1 MTRQFVSIAIVC
13 GLTLTST
20 VFAQSIEQTAHNLSA
35 SGPGSVKA
43 ATESAICEF
52 CHTPHASSPI
62 AALWNRRASAT
73 TYIPYTSSTA
83 IAQPGQPTGN
93 SLLCLS
99 CHDGTIA
106 LGELISRVD
115 PIVMSGGNNMM
126 PPGDGLT
133 GTDLR
138 YDHPISFRY
147 TASLA
152 AQSGELATPGSFDA
166 RLKLDGNG
174 ELQCTTCHDAHDDTY
189 GSFLVRSNIGSQI
202 CTECHRQ
209 NGWFQ
214 TSHSLSVDTWNG
226 QQPDPWPDSNYF
238 NVADNACNSCHTSH
252 AITGGPRLL
261 RYQNEEENC
270 SVCHNGNVAGKD
282 VMASINQ
289 FSAHRVQDTTLVH
302 DPVEPAIIDNRH
314 VECADCHDP
323 HGTQSSRVAGDVPAN
338 VRGVNLAGVAVSPAV
353 VTFQICLRCHGD
365 SPNQP
370 PARTPRQH
378 DQANMRLKIQPNNPS
393 FHPIAGSGQNPDVP
407 SLISPLTEQS
417 VIGCGDCH
425 NSSSA
430 VSAGG
435 SGPEGPHGSSFD
447 PILVRNYSTLD
458 NTPESASN
466 YALCYECHSRNSILN
481 NESFKDHDK
490 HIRGEKTPC
499 NACHD
504 PHGIS
509 ATQGNAANNTHLINF
524 DTSIVFPN
532 KNGARRFV
540 DNGQNAGSCDLLCHG
555 KDHDNKD
562 YKP

>member
-1 MTRQFVSIAIVC
+1 MTRLFALIAVIC
-13 GLTLTST
+13 GITLTAT
-20 VFAQSIEQTAHNLSA
+20 AGAQSIEQTAHNLSA

-43 ATESAICEF
+43 ATEDQICVF
-52 CHTPHASSPI
+52 CHTPHASSPT
-62 AALWNRRASAT
+62 AALWNRRTSAT
-73 TYIPYTSSTA
+73 SYLPYTSSTA
-83 IAQPGQPTGN
+83 VAQPGQPTGD

-106 LGELISRVD
+106 LGELISRAD
-115 PIVMSGGNNMM
+115 PIEMSGGNNMM
-126 PPGDGLT
+126 PPDDGLT

-152 AQSGELATPGSFDA
+152 AQNGELATPGAFDP

-189 GSFLVRSNIGSQI
+189 GAFLVKPNVGSQI
-202 CTECHRQ
+202 CIECHKQ
-209 NGWFQ
+209 TGWLQ
-214 TSHSLSVDTWNG
+214 TSHSLSVATWNG
-226 QQPDPWPDSNYF
+226 QQPDPWPDSDYS
-238 NVADNACNSCHTSH
+238 NVADNACNNCHTPH
-252 AITGGPRLL
+252 AVTGGPRLL
-261 RYQNEEENC
+261 RHANEEQNC
-270 SVCHNGNVAGKD
+270 SACHNGNVADKS

-289 FSAHRVQDTTLVH
+289 FSAHRVQDTTLIH
-302 DPVEPAIIDNRH
+302 DPVEPAIVDNRH

-323 HGTQSSRVAGDVPAN
+323 HATRSSRVAGDVPAN
-338 VRGVNLAGVAVSPAV
+338 VRGVNLAGVAVNPAV
-353 VTFQICLRCHGD
+353 ATFQICLRCHGD
-365 SPNQP
+365 SPGQP

-378 DQANMRLKIQPNNPS
+378 DQSNMRLKIQPNNPS
-393 FHPIAGSGQNPDVP
+393 FHPIVAPGRNSNVP

-417 VIGCGDCH
+417 IIGCTDCH

-435 SGPEGPHGSSFD
+435 AGPEGPHGSSFD

-458 NTPESASN
+458 NTFESASS

-481 NESFKDHDK
+481 DESFKYHDK
-490 HIRGEKTPC
+490 HIRDEETPC
-499 NACHD
+499 NVCHA

-509 ATQGNAANNTHLINF
+509 ATQGNSTNNSHLINF

-532 KNGARRFV
+532 KNGQRRFI
-540 DNGQNAGSCDLLCHG
+540 DNGQNSGSCDLLCHD
-555 KDHDNKD
+555 KDHEDKD
-562 YKP
+562 Y

>member
-1 MTRQFVSIAIVC
+1 MTRLFALIAVTC
-13 GLTLTST
+13 GIALTATAG
-20 VFAQSIEQTAHNLSA
+20 AQSIEQTAHNLSA

-43 ATESAICEF
+43 ATEDQICVF
-52 CHTPHASSPI
+52 CHTPHASSPT
-62 AALWNRRASAT
+62 AALWNRRTSAT
-73 TYIPYTSSTA
+73 SYLPYTSSTA
-83 IAQPGQPTGN
+83 VAQPGQPTGD

-106 LGELISRVD
+106 LGELISRAD
-115 PIVMSGGNNMM
+115 PIEMSGGNNVM

-147 TASLA
+147 SASLA
-152 AQSGELATPGSFDA
+152 AQNGELATPGAFDP

-189 GSFLVRSNIGSQI
+189 GAFLVKPNIGSQI
-202 CTECHRQ
+202 CIECHKQ
-209 NGWFQ
+209 TGWLQ
-214 TSHSLSVDTWNG
+214 TSHSLSVATWNG
-226 QQPDPWPDSNYF
+226 QQPGPWPDSDYS
-238 NVADNACNSCHTSH
+238 NVADNACNNCHKPH
-252 AITGGPRLL
+252 AVTGGPRLL
-261 RYQNEEENC
+261 RHANEEQNC
-270 SVCHNGNVAGKD
+270 SACHNGNVANKN

-289 FSAHRVQDTTLVH
+289 FSAHRVQDTTLIH
-302 DPVEPAIIDNRH
+302 DPVEPAVVDDRH

-323 HGTQSSRVAGDVPAN
+323 HATRSSRVAGDVPAN
-338 VRGVNLAGVAVSPAV
+338 VRGVNLAGVAVNPAIA
-353 VTFQICLRCHGD
+353 TFQICLRCHGD
-365 SPNQP
+365 SPGQP

-378 DQANMRLKIQPNNPS
+378 DQSNMRLKIQPNNPS
-393 FHPIAGSGQNPDVP
+393 FHPIVAPGRNSNVP

-417 VIGCGDCH
+417 IIGCTDCH

-435 SGPEGPHGSSFD
+435 AGPEGPHGSPFD

-458 NTPESASN
+458 NTFESASS

-481 NESFKDHDK
+481 DESFKYHDK
-490 HIRGEKTPC
+490 HIRDEETPC
-499 NACHD
+499 NVCHA

-509 ATQGNAANNTHLINF
+509 ATQGNSTNNSHLINF

-532 KNGARRFV
+532 KNGQRRFI
-540 DNGQNAGSCDLLCHG
+540 DNGQNSGSCDLLCHD
-555 KDHDNKD
+555 KDHEDKD
-562 YKP
+562 Y